1 MLFQV
6 DKVMFLLK
14 GSNKMQGYSVK
25 QIQYS
30 DTKDLILNV
39 HYAKRMPSISYAY
52 GLFEGDDM
60 VGIVSYGSP
69 ASPSLCKGVMGEE
82 HKNKVIELN
91 RLVLRNNKKNE
102 ASYLVANSLK
112 LLPKPKCVVSYADT
126 KEGHTGY
133 IYQACN
139 FMFTGTSKPRT
150 DMAGKEGN
158 HSRHHGGDKTKR
170 VDRSAKHRYI
180 TFTGNKKEKKCM
192 KKILNYPIQDYP
204 K

>member
-1 MLFQV
+1 
-6 DKVMFLLK
+6 
-14 GSNKMQGYSVK
+14 MQGYSVK

-82 HKNKVIELN
+82 HKSKVIELN

-102 ASYLVANSLK
+102 AS
-112 LLPKPKCVVSYADT
+112 
-126 KEGHTGY
+126 
-133 IYQACN
+133 
-139 FMFTGTSKPRT
+139 
-150 DMAGKEGN
+150 
-158 HSRHHGGDKTKR
+158 
-170 VDRSAKHRYI
+170 
-180 TFTGNKKEKKCM
+180 
-192 KKILNYPIQDYP
+192 
-204 K
+204 